1 MSSTSTHGCLS
12 GSLVNQRLRQTKPSA
27 SLEAA
32 QKARDLAAQ
41 GRRIL
46 SLATGEPDF
55 PTPDH
60 VKEAAYRA
68 IAENKTTYP
77 PVNGLPALRAAIAA
91 KLRRE
96 NSVDYDPADIVVC
109 NGVKQVIFNAMAC
122 SLEPGDE
129 VVIPAPYWVSYTEI
143 VRLNG
148 GVPRILETSWETGFK
163 PTPEALEAAITPRTR
178 WLMLNN
184 PNNPTGAVLDEG
196 DLRALAA
203 VLERHPHVH
212 VLSDDIYEHIRY
224 DQRPYFT
231 LAQVGGDLRKR
242 ILTVNGLSKSYNM
255 TGWRVGYAAGPRDL
269 VAAMRTLQGQTTGGV
284 MQPAQWAGIA
294 ALEGSRAFMDAN
306 VATFRERRDKAVA
319 WINAIPGLECRAPEG
334 AFYLFVRCA
343 GLIDRV
349 TPSGQVIASD
359 ADLAAYLV
367 DEAGVV
373 TVPGAAFGA
382 SPYFRLSYACSTEHL
397 QDACEAMAIALG
409 KLTAKETA

>member
-1 MSSTSTHGCLS
+1 MSSNSPTGCLS
-12 GSLVNQRLRQTKPSA
+12 SSIVNRRLRESQPSA

-77 PVNGLPALRAAIAA
+77 PVNGLPSLRQAIAD
-91 KLRRE
+91 KLKRE
-96 NSVDYDPADIVVC
+96 NGLTYDPADIVVC

-129 VVIPAPYWVSYTEI
+129 VLIPAPYWVSYTDI
-143 VRLNG
+143 ARLNG
-148 GVPRILETSWETGFK
+148 GVPRILETSWESGFK

-178 WLMLNN
+178 WLLLNN
-184 PNNPTGAVLDEG
+184 PNNPTGAVLDER

-203 VLERHPHVH
+203 VLERHPQVY

-224 DQRPYFT
+224 DGRPYFT
-231 LAQVGGDLRKR
+231 LAQVGGDLKQRV
-242 ILTVNGLSKSYNM
+242 LTVNGLSKSYNM
-255 TGWRVGYAAGPRDL
+255 TGWRVGYAAGPSDL
-269 VAAMRTLQGQTTGGV
+269 IAAMRKFQGQTTGGV
-284 MQPAQWAGIA
+284 MQPAQWASVV
-294 ALEGSRAFMDAN
+294 ALEGSRDFMEAN

-334 AFYLFVRCA
+334 AFYLFVRCGA
-343 GLIDRV
+343 LLGRV
-349 TPSGQVIASD
+349 TPAGRVISSD
-359 ADLAAYLV
+359 ADLVAYLV

-397 QDACEAMAIALG
+397 HQACEAMAVAVG
-409 KLTAKETA
+409 KLSVKDPA